1 MGIEG
6 LSAKF
11 VPDFQTY
18 PRRCF
23 YLKSHLKSIVTCD
36 NLEGWW
42 DGLGGGREVQGE
54 GTYIYLWLIHVDTWQ
69 KPTRYCKA
77 ITLQLKIN

>member
-6 LSAKF
+6 LSAEF

-23 YLKSHLKSIVTCD
+23 YMKSHLKSIVTCD

-42 DGLGGGREVQGE
+42 DGLGGGRWE
-54 GTYIYLWLIHVDTWQ
+54 GGSRGGNIHI
-69 KPTRYCKA
+69 PMANSC
-77 ITLQLKIN
+77 